1 VEPELDSFSL
11 TLPLPY
17 RVAVVV
23 VLGML
28 LSPVN
33 YLVRRIELLTV
44 YRRLGMG
51 RKSALSFTA
60 ENCSFS
66 KPLCDSLHLL
76 TIAQDVPAL
85 LHYPPR
91 TSPRTDPPHHLSTYR
106 LATLLT
112 IPLAFSLFLFWILSH
127 RNPTLVIYYDFLP
140 ISYLCLLL
148 GLFLLPLRRFS
159 SSGRTRFLTTLRRVS
174 IGGLAQSHDGKF
186 GDILLADV
194 LTSYAKIIADL
205 FVSLCMFF
213 QPDGSATRRPD
224 RGCGGQ
230 YLVPIIIAIPS
241 LVRLRQCLIEY
252 FRVRALNARNGNTIG
267 PHGWGGQHLANALKY
282 SSAFP
287 VIIFSALQRNLT
299 INHDNIGLTEVSLY
313 RCWVFAVFLNS
324 FYSFYWDVAKDW
336 DLTLFSALYARFFP
350 SHRQQYTSLS
360 SSSPGSTSH
369 PAPNTPFGLRSRLHL
384 GSPSL
389 YYTVII
395 LDLLLRCTWSLKL
408 SPHLDHFADFESG
421 IFLMEFL
428 EVGRRWIWIF
438 FRVETEWVRSTG
450 NIGMNGM
457 GLEGEEMMLGVLG
470 GTGYG
475 KDEDD

>member
-1 VEPELDSFSL
+1 MDGDPAVEPELDSFSL

-17 RVAVVV
+17 RVALVV
-23 VLGML
+23 VLGVWAWGANLHYLSL
-28 LSPVN
+28 LK
-33 YLVRRIELLTV
+33 I
-44 YRRLGMG
+44 
-51 RKSALSFTA
+51 
-60 ENCSFS
+60 
-66 KPLCDSLHLL
+66 
-76 TIAQDVPAL
+76 DVPAL

-148 GLFLLPLRRFS
+148 GLFLFPWRRFS
-159 SSGRTRFLTTLRRVS
+159 SSGRTRFLTTLQRVS

-213 QPDGSATRRPD
+213 RADGSATRRPD

-241 LVRLRQCLIEY
+241 LIRLRQCLIEY
-252 FRVRALNARNGNTIG
+252 FRVRSLNARNGGAIG
-267 PHGWGGQHLANALKY
+267 SQGWGGQHLANALKY
-282 SSAFP
+282 ASAFP
-287 VIIFSALQRNLT
+287 VIIFSALQRNLSL
-299 INHDNIGLTEVSLY
+299 NHQHLGLTEVSLY
-313 RCWVFAVFLNS
+313 RAWVFAVFINS

-336 DLTLFSALYARFFP
+336 DLTLFSALYSWSRP
-350 SHRQQYTSLS
+350 SSNQAYTQLNSSPSFRQPNSPS
-360 SSSPGSTSH
+360 SSSH
-369 PAPNTPFGLRSRLHL
+369 PFGLRPRLYFP
-384 GSPSL
+384 SPKT
-389 YYTVII
+389 YYLIII

-428 EVGRRWIWIF
+428 EVGRRWVWIF
-438 FRVETEWVRSTG
+438 FRVETEWVRCTNHGGTLGIG
-450 NIGMNGM
+450 N
-457 GLEGEEMMLGVLG
+457 GVLG
-470 GTGYG
+470 GLGGAAALGDDVLLGEYEG
-475 KDEDD
+475 GFKEGED